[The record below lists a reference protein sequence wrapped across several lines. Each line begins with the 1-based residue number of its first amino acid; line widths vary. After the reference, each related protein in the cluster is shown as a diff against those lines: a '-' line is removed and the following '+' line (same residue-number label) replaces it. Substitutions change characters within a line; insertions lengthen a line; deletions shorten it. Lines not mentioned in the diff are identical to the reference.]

1 MIGRQK
7 RLHEVY
13 EHLRKYQDIHTQ
25 TDLAES
31 LGYSRVYISSAMNG
45 NEKNLTDKLFRN
57 ICERFADV
65 FNLDYLLTGEGE
77 LLTIQEEVHNE
88 ELEKLSRAQQTVD
101 MMELYA
107 QRVRLVDDL
116 RQTLKEELEEV
127 RTIRAELLQARNDFR
142 DATYRLTQALR
153 TLSPNSTL
161 DLAADEK

>member
-57 ICERFADV
+57 ICEAFPNM
-65 FNLDYLLTGEGE
+65 FNIDYLLNGNGSLLISGNEKEQDKSVNIIDVYAKLISDIADIKHE
-77 LLTIQEEVHNE
+77 LL
-88 ELEKLSRAQQTVD
+88 
-101 MMELYA
+101 MELDA
-107 QRVRLVDDL
+107 VRSERQVLINTIKNLNNEIRRYKMSNNPVMAAERIDL
-116 RQTLKEELEEV
+116 K
-127 RTIRAELLQARNDFR
+127 
-142 DATYRLTQALR
+142 
-153 TLSPNSTL
+153 
-161 DLAADEK
+161 

>member
-57 ICERFADV
+57 ICEAFPNM
-65 FNLDYLLTGEGE
+65 FNIDYLLNGNGSLLISGNEKEQDKSVNIIDVYAKLISDVADIKHE
-77 LLTIQEEVHNE
+77 LL
-88 ELEKLSRAQQTVD
+88 
-101 MMELYA
+101 MELDA
-107 QRVRLVDDL
+107 VRSERQVLINTIKNLNNEIRRYKMSNNPVMAAERIDL
-116 RQTLKEELEEV
+116 K
-127 RTIRAELLQARNDFR
+127 
-142 DATYRLTQALR
+142 
-153 TLSPNSTL
+153 
-161 DLAADEK
+161 

>member
-57 ICERFADV
+57 ICEAFPNM
-65 FNLDYLLTGEGE
+65 FNIDYLLNGNGSLLISVNEKEQDKSVNIIDVYAKLISDIADIKHE
-77 LLTIQEEVHNE
+77 LL
-88 ELEKLSRAQQTVD
+88 
-101 MMELYA
+101 MELDA
-107 QRVRLVDDL
+107 VRSERQVLINTIKNLNDEIRRYKMSDNPAMAAERIDL
-116 RQTLKEELEEV
+116 K
-127 RTIRAELLQARNDFR
+127 
-142 DATYRLTQALR
+142 
-153 TLSPNSTL
+153 
-161 DLAADEK
+161 

>member
-57 ICERFADV
+57 ICEAFPNM
-65 FNLDYLLTGEGE
+65 FNIDYLLNGNGSLLISGNEKEQDKSVNIIDVYAKLISDIADIKHE
-77 LLTIQEEVHNE
+77 LL
-88 ELEKLSRAQQTVD
+88 
-101 MMELYA
+101 MELDA
-107 QRVRLVDDL
+107 VRSERQVLINTIKNLNNEIRRYKMSDNPAMAAERIDL
-116 RQTLKEELEEV
+116 K
-127 RTIRAELLQARNDFR
+127 
-142 DATYRLTQALR
+142 
-153 TLSPNSTL
+153 
-161 DLAADEK
+161 

>member
-57 ICERFADV
+57 ICEV
-65 FNLDYLLTGEGE
+65 FPNMFNIDYLLNGNGSLLISGNEKEQDKSVNIIDVYAKLISDIADIKHE
-77 LLTIQEEVHNE
+77 LL
-88 ELEKLSRAQQTVD
+88 
-101 MMELYA
+101 MELDA
-107 QRVRLVDDL
+107 VRSERQVLINTIKNLNNEIRRYKMSDNPAMAAERIDL
-116 RQTLKEELEEV
+116 K
-127 RTIRAELLQARNDFR
+127 
-142 DATYRLTQALR
+142 
-153 TLSPNSTL
+153 
-161 DLAADEK
+161 

>member
-57 ICERFADV
+57 ICEAFPNM
-65 FNLDYLLTGEGE
+65 FNIDYLLNGNGSLLISVNEKEQDKSVNIIDVYAKLISDVADIKHE
-77 LLTIQEEVHNE
+77 LL
-88 ELEKLSRAQQTVD
+88 
-101 MMELYA
+101 MELDA
-107 QRVRLVDDL
+107 VRSERQVLINTIKNLNNEIRRYKMSNNPVMAAERIDL
-116 RQTLKEELEEV
+116 K
-127 RTIRAELLQARNDFR
+127 
-142 DATYRLTQALR
+142 
-153 TLSPNSTL
+153 
-161 DLAADEK
+161 

>member
-57 ICERFADV
+57 ICEV
-65 FNLDYLLTGEGE
+65 FPNMFNIDYLLNGNGSLLISGNEKEQDKSVNIIDVYAKLISDIADIKHE
-77 LLTIQEEVHNE
+77 LL
-88 ELEKLSRAQQTVD
+88 
-101 MMELYA
+101 MELDA
-107 QRVRLVDDL
+107 VRSERQVLINAIKNLNNEIRRYKMSDNPAMAAERIDL
-116 RQTLKEELEEV
+116 K
-127 RTIRAELLQARNDFR
+127 
-142 DATYRLTQALR
+142 
-153 TLSPNSTL
+153 
-161 DLAADEK
+161 

>member
-57 ICERFADV
+57 ICEAFPNM
-65 FNLDYLLTGEGE
+65 FNIDYLLNGNGS
-77 LLTIQEEVHNE
+77 LLISGNE
-88 ELEKLSRAQQTVD
+88 
-101 MMELYA
+101 
-107 QRVRLVDDL
+107 
-116 RQTLKEELEEV
+116 KE
-127 RTIRAELLQARNDFR
+127 QDRNDR
-142 DATYRLTQALR
+142 QRQLGHCIGQNTA
-153 TLSPNSTL
+153 
-161 DLAADEK
+161 